1 MFKKKYRFLILLISL
16 FTIGTSLCAFANE
29 FEHQNSKNN
38 GIYIDEKITTPIT
51 KIGSPKIQKSKTK
64 SLDFNSPNFAEDLKV
79 YLTNNAEFPESDIL
93 QFSFF
98 YNKTG
103 TVAYIHLISISGKD
117 YYDGNDYYA
126 TRVYG
131 DTCMQDG
138 LAENQV
144 YVSDNSMNPEL
155 KAYPA
160 SDTVDGEYLLKIYD
174 IIKNMGKSHI
184 IQVPVENLLNFP
196 QSEEC
201 ITKASGIFISKL
213 KETL

>member
-1 MFKKKYRFLILLISL
+1 MFKKKYNFLILLISL
-16 FTIGTSLCAFANE
+16 FVIGTSLRTFVNE

-38 GIYIDEKITTPIT
+38 GVYVDEKITTPIT

-64 SLDFNSPNFAEDLKV
+64 SLDFKSPNFAEDLKKF
-79 YLTNNAEFPESDIL
+79 LTNNVEFPENDIL

-103 TVAYIHLISISGKD
+103 TVAYIHLISISGED

-144 YVSDNSMNPEL
+144 YISDNSMDPEL

-160 SDTVDGEYLLKIYD
+160 SATVDGEYLLRFYD
-174 IIKNMGKSHI
+174 IIKNIGKSHI
-184 IQVPVENLLNFP
+184 IQVPVEKT
-196 QSEEC
+196 SEFST
-201 ITKASGIFISKL
+201 ISGMHHKGTWHIYQ
-213 KETL
+213 